1 TVSGEVVIP
10 AKRADNGNGI
20 GLAALLD
27 GDRFLVVF
35 NQNPGMSVSVVDLD
49 KRRFVE
55 EIQTGGC
62 ALVLPAGPRRFGM
75 LCGDGSAVALTLDDA
90 GHGARRTR
98 SPVFFDATKDPLT
111 EKGVRNQ
118 GHWLFA
124 SFEGQLHDIDFA
136 ADPPAPAQP
145 WSLFSDEERQQGW

>member
-1 TVSGEVVIP
+1 
-10 AKRADNGNGI
+10 
-20 GLAALLD
+20 
-27 GDRFLVVF
+27 
-35 NQNPGMSVSVVDLD
+35 VVDLD

-75 LCGDGSAVALTLDDA
+75 LCGDGSALALTLDDA
-90 GHGARRTR
+90 GHEAKRTR

-124 SFEGQLHDIDFA
+124 SFERQLPDIDFA

-145 WSLFSDEERQQGW
+145 WSLFSDEERQQGWRIGGEEHLALHVTSGRLYSVVHQGKAGSHKDPGPEIW